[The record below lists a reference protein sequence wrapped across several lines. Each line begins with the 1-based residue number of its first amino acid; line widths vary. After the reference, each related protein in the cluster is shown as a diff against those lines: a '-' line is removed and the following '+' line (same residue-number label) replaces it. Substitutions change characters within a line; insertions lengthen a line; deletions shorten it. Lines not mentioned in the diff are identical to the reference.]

1 MKVITLQQFGEQRF
15 LDELKIFEQENH
27 TGDVRNRDWFSRIPE
42 IYKTHFIEWFFL
54 VDIEEYIPLTNMHS
68 TIKPDILIAFATI
81 QEFYPGCFRLLTRT
95 YYNPRYR
102 RSHLYYDKDAKTP
115 AMHLVK
121 AQEKYLSNYKTVFI
135 SMQDLKRRPALDRV
149 RRKLGGNWKMNP
161 NMIQTCNE
169 NSSNCWQSAIYLGEP
184 IELPSISIS
193 DWDLMSK
200 K

>member
-1 MKVITLQQFGEQRF
+1 
-15 LDELKIFEQENH
+15 
-27 TGDVRNRDWFSRIPE
+27 
-42 IYKTHFIEWFFL
+42 
-54 VDIEEYIPLTNMHS
+54 
-68 TIKPDILIAFATI
+68 
-81 QEFYPGCFRLLTRT
+81 
-95 YYNPRYR
+95 
-102 RSHLYYDKDAKTP
+102 
-115 AMHLVK
+115 
-121 AQEKYLSNYKTVFI
+121 
-135 SMQDLKRRPALDRV
+135 MQDLKRRPALNRV

>member
-1 MKVITLQQFGEQRF
+1 LYNTLTIADNTKGKFLEVITLQQFGEQRF
-15 LDELKIFEQENH
+15 LDELKIFEQQNY

-42 IYKTHFIEWFFL
+42 IYKTRFIEWFFL
-54 VDIEEYIPLTNMHS
+54 VDNNILT
-68 TIKPDILIAFATI
+68 AFATI

-95 YYNPRYR
+95 YYNPEYR
-102 RSHLYYDKDAKTP
+102 RSHLYYDKVAKTP
-115 AMHLVK
+115 AMHLIE

-149 RRKLGGNWKMNP
+149 RRKLGENWKMYP

-169 NSSNCWQSAIYLGEP
+169 DNANCWQSAIYLGEP

>member
-81 QEFYPGCFRLLTRT
+81 HDIDVVICTMTKMLRLL
-95 YYNPRYR
+95 
-102 RSHLYYDKDAKTP
+102 
-115 AMHLVK
+115 
-121 AQEKYLSNYKTVFI
+121 QCI
-135 SMQDLKRRPALDRV
+135 
-149 RRKLGGNWKMNP
+149 
-161 NMIQTCNE
+161 
-169 NSSNCWQSAIYLGEP
+169 
-184 IELPSISIS
+184 
-193 DWDLMSK
+193 
-200 K
+200 